1 MKMLIG
7 GKSSDSS
14 DKKTI
19 EVLNPATDEVLD
31 TVPLATR
38 EDVETVLDNARKGF
52 EEWSAYPLYKRI
64 NIIKAFVQ
72 KVKDDRDKLRRIL
85 QSETGKTVSAAAG
98 CIDGSIAL
106 AEHYIGLSGT
116 FGGETFPGG
125 NQPDTEGTVMLTV
138 HEPLGVVLCILPF
151 NFPIDAYMHKVIP
164 ALLMGN
170 AVVIKPASNTPLTDI
185 LITELLLSTGIPGK
199 AVQLITGSGSKVGNW
214 LTGDKRVDL
223 VNLTGST
230 QVGVKIAAN
239 SAAYLHRLH
248 LELGGN
254 DGLIIL
260 EDADVAQAV
269 QEAFGARVG
278 NTGQVC
284 CAAKRFIV
292 HHKIKD
298 EFCKA
303 LVGKLKSVKIGN
315 PVDPAVECGPLIS
328 KEAAEELENQIR
340 HCTDQGA
347 RILCGGK
354 KMNGAFFEMTAMEI
368 TPECDAAQDL
378 ELFGPVWSI
387 LSFET
392 IEEAIRLANNTM
404 YGLSAGVIGKDI
416 KTMMKVAH
424 TVKAGACVIN
434 GSGAYRSSDQP
445 FGGYKMS
452 GLGREGGRYT
462 LEELSQVKTIILKGV
477 L

>member
-7 GKSSDSS
+7 GKPSESS

-38 EDVETVLDNARKGF
+38 EDVDAVLDNARQGF
-52 EEWSAYPLYKRI
+52 EEWSAYSLYRRI
-64 NIIKAFVQ
+64 DIMKNFVQ
-72 KVKDDRDKLRRIL
+72 KVKDNRDKLWRTL
-85 QSETGKTVSAAAG
+85 LSETGKTSAAAAG

-106 AEHYIGLSGT
+106 AEHYIELSRT

-125 NQPDTEGTVMLTV
+125 NRPDTEGTVMLTI
-138 HEPLGVVLCILPF
+138 HEPLGVIVCVLPF

-185 LITELLLSTGIPGK
+185 LTTELLLSAGVPGNT
-199 AVQLITGSGSKVGNW
+199 VQLITGSGSKVGNW
-214 LTGDKRVDL
+214 LTEDKRVDL

-230 QVGVKIAAN
+230 EVGIKIAAS
-239 SAAYLHRLH
+239 SAAHLCRLH

-269 QEAFGARVG
+269 EEAFGARIG

-292 HHKIKD
+292 HTKIKD
-298 EFCKA
+298 EFCKL
-303 LVGKLKSVKIGN
+303 LVDKLKSVKIGN

-328 KEAAEELENQIR
+328 KEAADELESQIR
-340 HCTDQGA
+340 HCIDQGA
-347 RILCGGK
+347 RLLCGGK

-387 LSFET
+387 LAFET
-392 IEEAIRLANNTM
+392 VEDAIRLVNNTM

-416 KTMMKVAH
+416 KIMMRVAH
-424 TVKAGACVIN
+424 EVKAGACVIN

-452 GLGREGGRYT
+452 GLGREGGKYT